1 MIVYRLS
8 KKIYAHDLSGK
19 GAELVGGRW
28 NSKRNAMLY
37 TGQSIALCVTEI
49 AVHTP
54 LGIIPKDYQLV
65 HIEIPEDSI
74 FELKTIFF
82 DFIMAILFVII
93 GLFWFDVIELA
104 LIPSII
110 CFAAV
115 IILSSYFG
123 IYRNH
128 NYTEAAFMN
137 QGRINIEKGK
147 VISNT
152 DVHEQKL
159 PDDYD
164 KEMVG

>member
-1 MIVYRLS
+1 M
-8 KKIYAHDLSGK
+8 K
-19 GAELVGGRW
+19 
-28 NSKRNAMLY
+28 
-37 TGQSIALCVTEI
+37 
-49 AVHTP
+49 
-54 LGIIPKDYQLV
+54 
-65 HIEIPEDSI
+65 
-74 FELKTIFF
+74 FELKTILF
-82 DFIMAILFVII
+82 DFIMAILFVVI
-93 GLFWFDVIELA
+93 GLCWFNVIELA
-104 LIPSII
+104 LIQSII

-147 VISNT
+147 VISNM

>member
-1 MIVYRLS
+1 M
-8 KKIYAHDLSGK
+8 K
-19 GAELVGGRW
+19 
-28 NSKRNAMLY
+28 
-37 TGQSIALCVTEI
+37 
-49 AVHTP
+49 
-54 LGIIPKDYQLV
+54 
-65 HIEIPEDSI
+65 

-82 DFIMAILFVII
+82 DFIMAILFVVI
-93 GLFWFDVIELA
+93 GLFWFDVIEFA

-110 CFAAV
+110 CFVAV

-147 VISNT
+147 VISNM

-159 PDDYD
+159 PDNYD